1 MGATFVALNGIV
13 GAGIFAMPEALAEG
27 AGAASPYLILVFGA
41 LMIFV
46 AIVFAELAGRFDQA
60 GGMVVYANETFG
72 RFAGFQTGWLYY
84 LSRIAAM
91 GANTNALLTYA
102 VVFAPGVG
110 EGTARMAVIA
120 AIWIAFTVINIVGVK
135 GAVRTL
141 NIVTIAKLTPLV
153 LLVAWGLVAFRG
165 SIPAPQVPADTR
177 SAGEISLLLLYA
189 FIGFELTT
197 LTAGETHNAKSAL
210 PRALIGVIVA
220 ITALYFLVQLAYVAI
235 MQGRTPEG
243 APLAAAAQML
253 AGPWGAIAI
262 AVAAILSIGGNLFAS
277 SIATPRLTFA
287 MGEEKS
293 LPAWFAAVNARF
305 ATPVNSI
312 LVFGLVVG
320 VLSVQGAFAW
330 LAIMSSLAR
339 MIVYLI
345 CTAALIKLRRD
356 APKRNRP
363 LGETLVRWA
372 PPALAA
378 GLCLW
383 AITQAKPDAWLFLA
397 AFAGGGCVLYV
408 LSRWERGRP
417 VRIS

>member
-1 MGATFVALNGIV
+1 
-13 GAGIFAMPEALAEG
+13 
-27 AGAASPYLILVFGA
+27 
-41 LMIFV
+41 
-46 AIVFAELAGRFDQA
+46 
-60 GGMVVYANETFG
+60 MVVYANETFG

-110 EGTARMAVIA
+110 DGAARLGLIG
-120 AIWIAFTVINIVGVK
+120 AIWIAFTAVNIVGVK

-153 LLVAWGLVAFRG
+153 LLVAWGLVAFGG
-165 SIPAPQVPADTR
+165 SIPAPQIPANAD

-197 LTAGETHNAKSAL
+197 LTAGETRNAKSAL

-220 ITALYFLVQLAYVAI
+220 ITTLYFLVQLAYVAI
-235 MQGRTPEG
+235 MQGRTPDG
-243 APLAAAAQML
+243 APLAAAAETL
-253 AGPWGAIAI
+253 AGPWGAMAIAI
-262 AVAAILSIGGNLFAS
+262 AAIVSIGGNLFAS

-287 MGEEKS
+287 MGEERS
-293 LPAWFAAVNARF
+293 LPSWFAAVHGRF
-305 ATPVNSI
+305 GTPVNSI
-312 LVFGLVVG
+312 LVFGLIVG
-320 VLSVQGAFAW
+320 ALSMSGAFVW

-356 APKRNRP
+356 APKRERP
-363 LGETLVRWA
+363 LGETIVRWA
-372 PPALAA
+372 APALAA

-383 AITQAKPDAWLFLA
+383 AIAQAKPDAWLFLT
-397 AFAGGGCVLYV
+397 AFVGVGCVLYV

-417 VRIS
+417 ARIS

>member
-13 GAGIFAMPEALAEG
+13 GAGIFAMPQALAEG

-46 AIVFAELAGRFDQA
+46 AIVFAELAGHFDQA

-102 VVFAPGVG
+102 AVFAPGAG
-110 EGTARMAVIA
+110 EGAARLALIA
-120 AIWIAFTVINIVGVK
+120 ASWIAFTAVNIIGVK

-153 LLVAWGLVAFRG
+153 MLVAWGLAAFGG
-165 SIPAPQVPADTR
+165 SIPAPQIPANAG

-197 LTAGETHNAKSAL
+197 LTAGETRDAKSAL

-220 ITALYFLVQLAYVAI
+220 TTALYFLVQLAYVAI

-243 APLAAAAQML
+243 APLAAAAQTL
-253 AGPWGAIAI
+253 AGPWGAMAI
-262 AVAAILSIGGNLFAS
+262 AVAAIVSVGGNLFAS

-287 MGEEKS
+287 MGEERS
-293 LPAWFAAVNARF
+293 LPAWFAVVHARF

-312 LVFGLVVG
+312 LVFGLIVG
-320 VLSVQGAFAW
+320 ALSMSGAFVW

-345 CTAALIKLRRD
+345 CTAAVIKLRRA
-356 APKRNRP
+356 APKRRRP
-363 LGETLVRWA
+363 VGETIIRWTA
-372 PPALAA
+372 PPLAA
-378 GLCLW
+378 GLCIW

-397 AFAGGGCVLYV
+397 AFAGAGCL
-408 LSRWERGRP
+408 LFAFGRRAP
-417 VRIS
+417 AIS